1 MHLDTAAV
9 LILLSS
15 LIVFSYLFDV
25 VSKKTNVPSV
35 LLLLGLGIVLKYIW
49 TTFGGA
55 EINFSSILP
64 VLGSVGLILIVF
76 EGSLELHYESGKA
89 RLIRNAFFASFFIL
103 LATAFLLAGI
113 FFWFTNESFYL
124 CLLNALPFSVIS
136 SAVAIPSVKGLIK
149 SKREFIVYES
159 TFSDILGIMVF
170 NFVLAN
176 PQMSGISVL
185 VLSRDLVLIV
195 LLALMF
201 CVGLLFL
208 MGKMTN
214 HVKFFLIISALILI
228 YGIGKHFHLSSLLIV
243 MVFGVFL
250 ANYHLLAEWIEK
262 KSRYIYLFRKLEY
275 QGFEKDIEQLYV
287 LSSESAFL
295 IRTFFFLV
303 FGFSLDLRELF
314 MPESLFCGSISVV
327 VIYAMRAIY
336 LRIFAKDNFWPEVLV
351 SPRGLISILLFL
363 SILPEDHLFQTGKG
377 ILVFAVLATCL
388 IMTIG
393 LVAGRKKTK

>member
-15 LIVFSYLFDV
+15 MIVFSYLFDV
-25 VSKKTNVPSV
+25 VSKKTSLPSV
-35 LLLLGLGIVLKYIW
+35 LLLLGLGIALKAVW
-49 TTFGGA
+49 TSFGGQ
-55 EINFSSILP
+55 EIDFSSILP

-76 EGSLELHYESGKA
+76 EGSLELHYEHGKSN
-89 RLIRNAFFASFFIL
+89 LIRGAFWASFFIL
-103 LATAFLLAGI
+103 IFTGLLTALI
-113 FFWFTNESFYL
+113 FMWLTGQSFYI

-159 TFSDILGIMVF
+159 TFSDIVGIMVF

-176 PQMSGISVL
+176 SELSGISIL
-185 VLSRDLVLIV
+185 VLSRDLLLVV
-195 LLALMF
+195 VLALVF

-208 MGKMTN
+208 MGKMKN

-243 MVFGVFL
+243 MVFGIFL
-250 ANYHLLAEWIEK
+250 ANYHMLAEWIEK
-262 KSRYIYLFRKLEY
+262 KTRYVHLFRKLEY
-275 QGFEKDIEQLYV
+275 QGFEKDLEQLYV

-303 FGFSLDLRELF
+303 FGFSLDLKELF
-314 MPESLFCGSISVV
+314 QPESIYYGSIAV
-327 VIYAMRAIY
+327 VIIYVIRAIY
-336 LRIFAKDNFWPEVLV
+336 LKFFTKDNFWPEVLV

-363 SILPEDHLFQTGKG
+363 SIEPAKHLFSTGKG

-393 LVAGRKKTK
+393 LIVGRKKTL

>member
-1 MHLDTAAV
+1 
-9 LILLSS
+9 
-15 LIVFSYLFDV
+15 
-25 VSKKTNVPSV
+25 
-35 LLLLGLGIVLKYIW
+35 
-49 TTFGGA
+49 
-55 EINFSSILP
+55 
-64 VLGSVGLILIVF
+64 
-76 EGSLELHYESGKA
+76 
-89 RLIRNAFFASFFIL
+89 
-103 LATAFLLAGI
+103 
-113 FFWFTNESFYL
+113 
-124 CLLNALPFSVIS
+124 
-136 SAVAIPSVKGLIK
+136 
-149 SKREFIVYES
+149 
-159 TFSDILGIMVF
+159 
-170 NFVLAN
+170 
-176 PQMSGISVL
+176 
-185 VLSRDLVLIV
+185 
-195 LLALMF
+195 
-201 CVGLLFL
+201 